1 MKIAC
6 VSDLHGHLPEIPECD
21 ILLIGGDI
29 VPLEYQRSM
38 AASAGW
44 LGGPFREWLDDIVVR
59 RDTEVFAVAGNH
71 DIIFERR
78 PDMVPELNWFYL
90 HDSAATVD
98 QHGRVWAY
106 GSPYQPTFGAGWAF
120 NLPEA
125 KLVEK
130 WSHIPK
136 GIDILLLHGPPYG
149 EGDLTIDGRH
159 VGSLGLHERV
169 LEVKPKLV
177 VCGHIHEAYG
187 LHPFGDTLIV
197 NASLVNHDYEPVNP
211 IQVVEL

>member
-1 MKIAC
+1 LKIAC

-29 VPLEYQRSM
+29 VPLKYQRSM
-38 AASAGW
+38 VSSVSWMNHLLKRW
-44 LGGPFREWLDDIVVR
+44 LEGIHYRGVSTAV
-59 RDTEVFAVAGNH
+59 VAGNH

-78 PDMVPELNWFYL
+78 PDMIPGLPWFYL
-90 HDSAATVD
+90 RDDYTTLR
-98 QHGRVWAY
+98 GLKVW
-106 GSPYQPTFGAGWAF
+106 GSPWQPTFGTGWAF
-120 NLPEA
+120 NLNEA
-125 KLVEK
+125 DLNRK
-130 WSHIPK
+130 WAQIP
-136 GIDILLLHGPPYG
+136 GDTDILLLHGPPHG

-159 VGSLGLHERV
+159 VGSPGLLGRI

-197 NASLVNHDYEPVNP
+197 NASLVNLDYEPVNP
-211 IQVVEL
+211 VRVVEL